1 MHKSQIVVSVV
12 ILTYGHE
19 NYIEQAINGVLM
31 QECNFEVELI
41 ITNDC
46 SPDKTDALI
55 IDIIKTHP
63 KTSWIKYIR
72 HEKNIGAM
80 SNFVFTLKEAK
91 GKYIA
96 ICDGD
101 DYWTDPL
108 KLQKQV
114 DFLEANKEFVLVSHK
129 RNIIENNKI
138 IKENEEGFFSQCI
151 LFKNIIDKIFL
162 DFDSSKIIN
171 LDTFL
176 MLFLEN
182 FGKFHMMDFTGSV
195 YRLGNQGVWSKIDIE
210 RKFYLSQKSLKEM
223 QLFFKLNNLN
233 KSILIIKDYELDNYL
248 RFSKRLKENKH
259 YYKSFNYLLIFIA
272 YTFYYNKFSI
282 NRFKSIIHFLFNEN
296 KNHHLP

>member
-1 MHKSQIVVSVV
+1 MI
-12 ILTYGHE
+12 TYAHE
-19 NYIEQAINGVLM
+19 KYIQEAIEGVFLQQFNGTI
-31 QECNFEVELI
+31 ELI
-41 ITNDC
+41 IANDH
-46 SPDKTDALI
+46 SPDATDEIVKRVIKIAPQHIKVNYTYHENNLGSTPNFILALQQ
-55 IDIIKTHP
+55 
-63 KTSWIKYIR
+63 
-72 HEKNIGAM
+72 
-80 SNFVFTLKEAK
+80 AK

-101 DYWTDPL
+101 DYWIDQL

-114 DFLEANKEFVLVSHK
+114 DYLEKNKEFVLVSHK
-129 RNIIENNKI
+129 RNVIENNKI
-138 IKENEEGFFSQCI
+138 IIEKEEGFFSQCI
-151 LFKNIIDKIFL
+151 LFKNIIDKNFL

-223 QLFFKLNNLN
+223 QIFFKLNNLN
-233 KSILIIKDYELDNYL
+233 RSILIIKDYELDNYL

-282 NRFKSIIHFLFNEN
+282 NRFKSIIHFFV
-296 KNHHLP
+296 

>member
-1 MHKSQIVVSVV
+1 MNENLQPLVSVV
-12 ILTYGHE
+12 MITYAHE
-19 NYIEQAINGVLM
+19 NFIIQAIEGVLL
-31 QECNFEVELI
+31 QQYNGPIEFI
-41 ITNDC
+41 IANDN
-46 SPDKTDALI
+46 SPDKTDEV
-55 IDIIKTHP
+55 IKTFFNNNATP
-63 KTSWIKYIR
+63 SNIQIKYTK
-72 HEKNIGAM
+72 HDTNKG
-80 SNFVFTLKEAK
+80 STPNFIWALQQAK

-101 DYWTDPL
+101 DYWIDQL

-114 DFLEANKEFVLVSHK
+114 DYLEKNKEFVLVSHK
-129 RNIIENNKI
+129 RDVIENNKI
-138 IKENEEGFFSQCI
+138 IIEKEEGFFSQCI
-151 LFKNIIDKIFL
+151 LFKNIIDKNFL

-223 QLFFKLNNLN
+223 QIFFKLNNLN
-233 KSILIIKDYELDNYL
+233 RSILIIKDYELDNYL

-282 NRFKSIIHFLFNEN
+282 NRFKSIIYFFV
-296 KNHHLP
+296 